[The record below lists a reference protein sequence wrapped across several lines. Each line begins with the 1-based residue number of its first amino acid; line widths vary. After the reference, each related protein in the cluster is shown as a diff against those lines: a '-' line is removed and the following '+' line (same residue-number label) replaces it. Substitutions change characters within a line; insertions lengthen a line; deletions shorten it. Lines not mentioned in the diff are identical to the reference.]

1 MDGETESI
9 MIKVIKEFVK
19 LVEENPTL
27 PVIAMVDGDIIG
39 ADDYVRWL
47 GKISSVELGEYT
59 LFGDRFID
67 DRGCFEEEYYD
78 SKEDELCEK
87 FDYEPCICES
97 TVKSGKYTQE
107 EYERNC
113 KNEEKLDAYLEDVA
127 ERAFQKAIIL
137 YIGVPNYENFDEEI
151 L

>member
-1 MDGETESI
+1 
-9 MIKVIKEFVK
+9 MIKVIREFIK

-39 ADDYVRWL
+39 TGDYARWL
-47 GKISSVELGEYT
+47 GKINSVELGEYT
-59 LFGDRFID
+59 LFDDLFID
-67 DRGCFEEEYYD
+67 DRGYFEEEYYS

-87 FDYEPCICES
+87 FEYEPCICKS

-107 EYERNC
+107 EYERNR
-113 KNEEKLDAYLEDVA
+113 KNEEKLDAYLEEVA

-137 YIGVPNYENFDEEI
+137 YVDVPNYENFDEKI

>member
-1 MDGETESI
+1 MDGGTESI

-67 DRGCFEEEYYD
+67 DIQNIND
-78 SKEDELCEK
+78 S
-87 FDYEPCICES
+87 
-97 TVKSGKYTQE
+97 
-107 EYERNC
+107 R
-113 KNEEKLDAYLEDVA
+113 
-127 ERAFQKAIIL
+127 
-137 YIGVPNYENFDEEI
+137 
-151 L
+151 

>member
-1 MDGETESI
+1 
-9 MIKVIKEFVK
+9 MIKVIREFVK

-27 PVIAMVDGDIIG
+27 PVIAMVNGDIIG
-39 ADDYVRWL
+39 TGDYARWL
-47 GKISSVELGEYT
+47 GKINSVELGEYT
-59 LFGDRFID
+59 LFDDLFID
-67 DRGCFEEEYYD
+67 DRGCFEEEYYS

-87 FDYEPCICES
+87 FEYEPCICES

-107 EYERNC
+107 EYERNR
-113 KNEEKLDAYLEDVA
+113 KNEEKLDAYLEEVA

-137 YIGVPNYENFDEEI
+137 YVDVPNYENFDEEI